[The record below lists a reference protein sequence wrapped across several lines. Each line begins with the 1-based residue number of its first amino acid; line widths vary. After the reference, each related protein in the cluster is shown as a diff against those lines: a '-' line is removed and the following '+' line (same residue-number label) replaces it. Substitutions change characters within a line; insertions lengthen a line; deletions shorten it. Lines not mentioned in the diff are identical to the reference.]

1 MLSAK
6 TGEPLDGVSVSCEI
20 RGEGEPRKET
30 VTTGKEGTASIEWPP
45 GIAIRFLGLNVKKP
59 GYVGLFLY
67 WDDRNHA
74 ISLPESQEAR
84 LELGVPISG
93 VVQDEAGKPIAQAS
107 VTAMAWPTEGE
118 EPHYGYEL
126 GTAKTDEQGRWHI
139 DDAPANVS
147 GVSLHVRHPDYR
159 RRPGQ
164 SAGGREWRTILSKA
178 CHGEGPRGRRIRE
191 AREGGSSRHR
201 RHGISGR
208 EDARG
213 DRRTRGVHP
222 PRL

>member
-45 GIAIRFLGLNVKKP
+45 GITIRFLGLDVKKP
-59 GYVGLFLY
+59 GYVGLSLY

-74 ISLPESQEAR
+74 ISLPESHEAR
-84 LELGVPISG
+84 LEPGVPISG

-107 VTAMAWPTEGE
+107 VTAMATATEGE
-118 EPHYGYEL
+118 APHYGYEL

-147 GVSLHVRHPDYR
+147 GVSLHVRHPDYL
-159 RRPGQ
+159 RRPG
-164 SAGGREWRTILSKA
+164 AIGGRARVADDPLESV
-178 CHGEGPRGRRIRE
+178 PR
-191 AREGGSSRHR
+191 
-201 RHGISGR
+201 
-208 EDARG
+208 
-213 DRRTRGVHP
+213 
-222 PRL
+222 